1 LRYVSQNFSST
12 PRFVAFAQAT
22 LYRGADLSLVWQPLL
37 AVMIIDSV
45 YFAVARS
52 PFFGG
57 SFLGAGCVPTSCRP
71 KQMPRLHRESV
82 EK

>member
-1 LRYVSQNFSST
+1 MPIWLWYVSQNFSST

-22 LYRGADLSLVWQPLL
+22 LYRGAVLSLVWQLLL

-52 PFFGG
+52 PFLAGHFWE
-57 SFLGAGCVPTSCRP
+57 LGVPTSCRP
-71 KQMPRLHRESV
+71 KQMPRLHR
-82 EK
+82 K